1 MADFQVHNAER
12 TLRLIELLLAHPEG
26 WTPQDLLIQLDLSR
40 SSLFE
45 LLRAFKA
52 LGYADQ
58 TGKRGR
64 YVPGP
69 RLLAWRAPQAP
80 AAQNL
85 LTAFYQEVEPGKG
98 KPLDALP
105 SETIA
110 LALRPAST
118 ARATGANGGFIVAA
132 QVESKHQVRSAYTT
146 GQQVQQAA
154 GDIDSAA
161 GQILR
166 DLPAPKT
173 VADGYALAT
182 TEPAVELALPICR
195 DGHTP
200 EAALLLTAPSFR
212 WTPERLLEVYL
223 EAMREVAAH
232 LSYRLGA
239 PFYAPFQGYGRG
251 VQTAGTSPGEGLPA
265 VSAMSQ
271 VEIGELL
278 GRSWAASLACI
289 RPDGK
294 PHVIPVWQEW
304 DGQRFTI
311 LAWRGSQWAEY
322 VCQNPNVSLTVD
334 EPWTPLRRVVVQGSA
349 QVWEAGSAELARLV
363 QRMTLRYLGR
373 QATVNII
380 EQVDRAFHI
389 QPEMLRGYRGLP
401 VGHPPTSTGA

>member
-26 WTPQDLLIQLDLSR
+26 WTPQDLLIQLDLPR

-58 TGKRGR
+58 AGKRGR

-69 RLLAWRAPQAP
+69 RLLAWRAPQALT
-80 AAQNL
+80 AQNL
-85 LTAFYQEVEPGKG
+85 LTAFYQEVEPGAG
-98 KPLDALP
+98 KPLDNLP
-105 SETIA
+105 SETVA
-110 LALRPAST
+110 LALPLT
-118 ARATGANGGFIVAA
+118 AAPRANEGSFVVAA
-132 QVESKHQVRSAYTT
+132 QVESAHQVRSAYTT
-146 GQQVQQAA
+146 GQQIGA
-154 GDIDSAA
+154 DTAA
-161 GQILR
+161 GQILQAT
-166 DLPAPKT
+166 PAEM
-173 VADGYALAT
+173 VAANGYALS
-182 TEPAVELALPICR
+182 AVETVIELALPICR
-195 DGHTP
+195 DGYTP
-200 EAALLLTAPSFR
+200 EAALLLSAPAFR
-212 WTPERLLEVYL
+212 WTPDRLLEVYL
-223 EAMREVAAH
+223 EPLREVAAH

-239 PFYAPFQGYGRG
+239 PFYAPFQGAARG
-251 VQTAGTSPGEGLPA
+251 FSAEAARAEGLPA
-265 VSAMSQ
+265 VSQLNPA
-271 VEIGELL
+271 EIGALL

-322 VCQNPNVSLTVD
+322 VSGNPNVSLTVD
-334 EPWTPLRRVVVQGSA
+334 EPWTPLRRVIAQGR
-349 QVWEAGSAELARLV
+349 AEEWNANRSDLSRLV

-373 QATVNII
+373 NAAAGII

-389 QPEMLRGYRGLP
+389 QPETLRGYRGLP
-401 VGHPPTSTGA
+401 VGHPAAK

>member
-1 MADFQVHNAER
+1 MMAEFQVHNAER

-45 LLRAFKA
+45 LLRAFKS

-58 TGKRGR
+58 AGKRGR

-85 LTAFYQEVEPGKG
+85 LTAFYQEVEPGAG
-98 KPLDALP
+98 KPLDSLP
-105 SETIA
+105 SETLV
-110 LALRPAST
+110 LALPPAPA
-118 ARATGANGGFIVAA
+118 ARGMDGSFVVVA
-132 QVESKHQVRSAYTT
+132 QVESGSQVRSAYVT
-146 GQQVQQAA
+146 GQQVD
-154 GDIDSAA
+154 GENCAA

-166 DLPAPKT
+166 ALPTPQT
-173 VADGYALAT
+173 VINGYALVV
-182 TEPAVELALPICR
+182 TESAVELALPVCR

-200 EAALLLTAPSFR
+200 EAALLLTAPAFR

-239 PFYAPFQGYGRG
+239 PFYAPFQAYARG
-251 VQTAGTSPGEGLPA
+251 GLSAEAARIEGLPA
-265 VSAMSQ
+265 VSAMTQ
-271 VEIGELL
+271 TEIGELL

-304 DGQRFTI
+304 DGERFTI
-311 LAWRGSQWAEY
+311 LAWRGSQWADY
-322 VCQNPNVSLTVD
+322 VCLNPNVSLTVD
-334 EPWTPLRRVVVQGSA
+334 EPWTPLRRVVVQGRA
-349 QVWEAGSAELARLV
+349 QVWETGRSDLSRLV

-373 QATVNII
+373 QAVANII

-389 QPEMLRGYRGLP
+389 QPESLRGYRGLP
-401 VGHPPTSTGA
+401 VGHPAAGTTA